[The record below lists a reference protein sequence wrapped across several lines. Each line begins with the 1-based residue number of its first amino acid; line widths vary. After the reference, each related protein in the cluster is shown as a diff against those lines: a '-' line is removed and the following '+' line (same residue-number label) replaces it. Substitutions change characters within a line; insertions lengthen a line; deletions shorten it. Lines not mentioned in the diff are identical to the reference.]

1 MGRYTLRRLLQLI
14 PVLIGTTFIIHFLV
28 WQLPADPFDGRCG
41 QRPCSEAFIA
51 RMNEQ
56 FHLDEPFYVQYFI
69 FLGKMLTGD
78 FGVSFNQVPVIN
90 LIEDAYPNTLK
101 LALVA
106 LTIEAVIGVGAG
118 VMTGLKRGGFLDNLV
133 LVSSL
138 FLMALPI
145 VVVAFFMK
153 YLFWAQL
160 GWIEPNV
167 STEVR
172 WSELI
177 VPGFVLATTS
187 MAFIARLM
195 RANIAENSSADFV
208 KTAKAKGLG
217 SGRVVGV
224 HLLRNSLIPV
234 VTFIGL
240 DLGNLMAGAIV
251 TEGIFNINGVGLTI
265 FRALSLQ
272 DATIVVPLATMLV
285 LVYLFMNL
293 LVDLLY
299 GLLDPRIRYE

>member
-28 WQLPADPFDGRCG
+28 WQLPGDPFAGRCG

-51 RMNEQ
+51 RMTEQ

-78 FGVSFNQVPVIN
+78 FGLSFNQVPVIN

-106 LTIEAVIGVGAG
+106 LAIEAVIGIGAG
-118 VMTGLKRGGFLDNLV
+118 VLTGLKRGGFLDNLV

-153 YLFWAQL
+153 FFFWAQL

-208 KTAKAKGLG
+208 KTAKAKGLD
-217 SGRVVGV
+217 SSRVVGV

-265 FRALSLQ
+265 FRALTRQ